1 MGRELK
7 DLCHQRVVPQGK
19 KLQGREGKGLWV
31 ILSPGIRGM
40 RAVDKEG
47 LFVDCR
53 LVLGLTRVPDFLFVE
68 TVSQHL
74 CVTVKYE
81 H

>member
-1 MGRELK
+1 MFGGGFGVKEFVFKSFFLGRELK

-40 RAVDKEG
+40 HAVDKE
-47 LFVDCR
+47 LRIVC
-53 LVLGLTRVPDFLFVE
+53 
-68 TVSQHL
+68 
-74 CVTVKYE
+74 
-81 H
+81 